1 MRDLTTS
8 AIDRQ
13 NILNNLDAVKNIQ
26 EYLGVKGLL
35 FEGEFKFTTKMVAEF
50 YKIDIKTVRRYVE
63 NSHNEI
69 VHNGYEVIK
78 GQKLKLFKEQFGHF
92 LTKLDDI
99 EQKDIDV
106 PLLTETID
114 NQSKSRLKALALFNF
129 RAFLNLGM
137 LLVESEM
144 AKAIRSKMLDIVI
157 DTLNKR
163 LGGSTKYINQ
173 RDEDFFHSILKEPMY
188 RKEFTTALHN
198 HLNMGNY
205 KYAYYTDAIYKCI
218 FQENAKE
225 YKQILKLEEQE
236 NPRDTMYAEVLNLIA
251 SFETGLAYEMEI
263 KAGVLGRMLEKNEM
277 DELIKIFADH
287 PSHKPHIENARI
299 KMATRDYGFRQVL
312 HENLKHYIGSIDLSD
327 YQRFLGDKSKVLQDR
342 IEDSIDV
349 FKRLKDR

>member
-1 MRDLTTS
+1 M
-8 AIDRQ
+8 
-13 NILNNLDAVKNIQ
+13 NIQ

-35 FEGEFKFTTKMVAEF
+35 FEGEFKFTTKMVAAF
-50 YKIDIKTVRRYVE
+50 YKIDIKTVKRYVE

-69 VHNGYEVIK
+69 AHNGYEVIK
-78 GQKLKLFKEQFGHF
+78 GQKLKLFKEQFGYF
-92 LTKLDDI
+92 ITNLDDI
-99 EQKDIDV
+99 EQRDINV
-106 PLLTETID
+106 PLLTETLE
-114 NQSKSRLKALALFNF
+114 NQSKSRIKALALFNF
-129 RAFLNLGM
+129 RSFLNLGM

-173 RDEDFFHSILKEPMY
+173 RDEDFFHSIIKEPMY
-188 RKEFTTALHN
+188 RKEFTSALHK

-218 FQENAKE
+218 FQENANE

-263 KAGVLGRMLEKNEM
+263 KVGVLGRMLEKNEM
-277 DELIKIFADH
+277 DELIKTFANH

-299 KMATRDYGFRQVL
+299 KMASRDYGFRQVL
-312 HENLKHYIGSIDLSD
+312 HENLKTYISSIDFSD